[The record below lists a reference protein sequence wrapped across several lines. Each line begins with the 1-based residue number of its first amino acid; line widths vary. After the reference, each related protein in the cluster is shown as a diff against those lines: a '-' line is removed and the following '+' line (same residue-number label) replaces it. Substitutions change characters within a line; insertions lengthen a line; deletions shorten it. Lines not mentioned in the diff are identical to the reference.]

1 MAIFT
6 QATESKLLNGRL
18 IDDKNDNRVADY
30 LYELNENLS
39 YMFNNLSP
47 EDNYSED
54 ARLIYVQRGKRLGT
68 LEVRADAIELRVQD
82 DERNY
87 NTSMQ
92 LFADLLKLT
101 ASTPTGSSTIAMT
114 GDKIELT
121 TGKFI
126 VNSTNL
132 QIDAQGNGTFSGTV
146 RAASI
151 ISSTVTGGTISGTTV
166 SASTINGGTINGTSI
181 NGGDSIR
188 FKARP
193 GYLQFGDFEVDDTY
207 GRHIFQSYDEVT
219 GMSTGDDVIGTGDLL
234 LWAGWDADDEEAY
247 FLVNGQGRTEV
258 NGTFR
263 VNGTMYYNNQ
273 TLRSYIEDV
282 IDDYGGGNSSS
293 GSGGSSPGGSSSGGD
308 SGGGPTGDENDPL
321 LGG

>member
-6 QATESKLLNGRL
+6 QIAESKLLNGRL
-18 IDDKNDNRVADY
+18 LDDKNDNRVADY
-30 LYELNENLS
+30 LYELNESLT

-47 EDNYSED
+47 EDNYDEHS
-54 ARLIYVQRGKRLGT
+54 RLIYEQRGKKIGS
-68 LEVRADAIELRVQD
+68 LEVRANKIEARVSD

-114 GDKIELT
+114 GDKIELR

-132 QIDAQGNGTFSGTV
+132 TIDALGNAEFSGTV
-146 RAASI
+146 KAAQI
-151 ISSTVTGGTISGTTV
+151 ISSTVTGGTINGTTV
-166 SASTINGGTINGTSI
+166 SASTINGTTINGGTINGTTI

-207 GRHIFQSYDEVT
+207 GRHIFQSTDEVT
-219 GMSTGDDVIGTGDLL
+219 GMSSGDVMYTSDLL
-234 LWAGWDADDEEAY
+234 LWAGYNGDDEYY
-247 FLVNGQGRTEV
+247 FLVNGDGRVQVT
-258 NGTFR
+258 GRFR
-263 VNGTMYYNNQ
+263 VYGTMYYNGEE
-273 TLRSYIEDV
+273 LEDFIRDIV
-282 IDDYGGGNSSS
+282 Q
-293 GSGGSSPGGSSSGGD
+293 
-308 SGGGPTGDENDPL
+308 DEI
-321 LGG
+321 GESE

>member
-6 QATESKLLNGRL
+6 QIAESKLLNGRL
-18 IDDKNDNRVADY
+18 LDDKNDNRVADY
-30 LYELNENLS
+30 LYELNESLT

-47 EDNYSED
+47 EDNYDEHS
-54 ARLIYVQRGKRLGT
+54 RLIYEQRGKKIGS
-68 LEVRADAIELRVQD
+68 LEVRANKIEARVSD

-114 GDKIELT
+114 GDKIELR

-132 QIDAQGNGTFSGTV
+132 TIDALGNAEFSGTV
-146 RAASI
+146 KAAQI
-151 ISSTVTGGTISGTTV
+151 ISSTVTGGTITGTTV
-166 SASTINGGTINGTSI
+166 SASTINGGTINGTTI

-207 GRHIFQSYDEVT
+207 GRHIFQSTDEVT
-219 GMSTGDDVIGTGDLL
+219 GMSSGDVMYTSDLL
-234 LWAGWDADDEEAY
+234 LWAGYNGDDEYY
-247 FLVNGQGRTEV
+247 FLVNGDGRVQV
-258 NGTFR
+258 NGRFR
-263 VNGTMYYNNQ
+263 VYGTMYYNGED
-273 TLRSYIEDV
+273 LEDYIRGIV
-282 IDDYGGGNSSS
+282 Q
-293 GSGGSSPGGSSSGGD
+293 
-308 SGGGPTGDENDPL
+308 DEI
-321 LGG
+321 GESE

>member
-6 QATESKLLNGRL
+6 QANV
-18 IDDKNDNRVADY
+18 DKYDERVADY

-47 EDNYSED
+47 EDNYNED
-54 ARLIYVQRGKRLGT
+54 ARLIYVQRGQRLAS

-114 GDKIELT
+114 GDKIELR

-132 QIDAQGNGTFSGTV
+132 TIDAQGNAEFSGTV
-146 RAASI
+146 RAAQI
-151 ISSTVTGGTISGTTV
+151 IASTITGGTITGTTV
-166 SASTINGGTINGTSI
+166 SASTINGTNINGGTITGTSI

-188 FKARP
+188 FKARS
-193 GYLQFGDFEVDDTY
+193 GYIQLGDFVVDDVN
-207 GRHIFQSYDEVT
+207 GRHCIMSDDEVT
-219 GMSTGDDVIGTGDLL
+219 GMSSGDVMYSGRLL
-234 LWAGWDADDEEAY
+234 LWAGWNGDDDYY
-247 FLVNGQGRTEV
+247 FLVNG
-258 NGTFR
+258 NGSTR
-263 VNGTMYYNNQ
+263 VNGSFYYNGRE
-273 TLRSYIEDV
+273 LEDFIRDIV
-282 IDDYGGGNSSS
+282 EKYAYEE
-293 GSGGSSPGGSSSGGD
+293 P
-308 SGGGPTGDENDPL
+308 EE
-321 LGG
+321 

>member
-6 QATESKLLNGRL
+6 QVAESNLLKGILLDENKSDSR
-18 IDDKNDNRVADY
+18 IADY
-30 LYELNENLS
+30 LYELNESLT

-47 EDNYSED
+47 EDNYDEHS
-54 ARLIYVQRGKRLGT
+54 RLIYEQRGKKIGT
-68 LEVRADAIELRVQD
+68 LEVRADKIEARVSD

-114 GDKIELT
+114 GDKIELR

-132 QIDAQGNGTFSGTV
+132 TIDALGNAEFSGTV
-146 RAASI
+146 KAAQI
-151 ISSTVTGGTISGTTV
+151 ISSTVTGGTITGTTV
-166 SASTINGGTINGTSI
+166 SASTINGTTINGGSINGTTI

-188 FKARP
+188 FKARA

-207 GRHIFQSYDEVT
+207 GRHIFQSIDEVT
-219 GMSTGDDVIGTGDLL
+219 GMSSGDVMYTSDLL
-234 LWAGWDADDEEAY
+234 LWAGYNGDDEYY
-247 FLVNGQGRTEV
+247 FLVNGDGRVQV
-258 NGTFR
+258 NGRFR
-263 VNGTMYYNNQ
+263 VYGTMYYNG
-273 TLRSYIEDV
+273 EDLEDFIRDIV
-282 IDDYGGGNSSS
+282 Q
-293 GSGGSSPGGSSSGGD
+293 
-308 SGGGPTGDENDPL
+308 DEM
-321 LGG
+321 GESE

>member
-6 QATESKLLNGRL
+6 QVAESKLLNGRL
-18 IDDKNDNRVADY
+18 LDDKNDNRVADY
-30 LYELNENLS
+30 LYELNESLT

-47 EDNYSED
+47 EDNYDEHS
-54 ARLIYVQRGKRLGT
+54 RLIYEQRGKKIGS
-68 LEVRADAIELRVQD
+68 LEVRADKIEARVSD

-114 GDKIELT
+114 GDKIELR

-132 QIDAQGNGTFSGTV
+132 TIDALGNAEFSGTV
-146 RAASI
+146 KAAQI
-151 ISSTVTGGTISGTTV
+151 ISSTVTGGTITGTTV
-166 SASTINGGTINGTSI
+166 SASTITGTTINGGTINGTTI

-207 GRHIFQSYDEVT
+207 GRHIFQSTDEVT
-219 GMSTGDDVIGTGDLL
+219 GMSSGDVMYTSDLL
-234 LWAGWDADDEEAY
+234 LWAGYNGDDEYY
-247 FLVNGQGRTEV
+247 FLVNGDGRVQVT
-258 NGTFR
+258 GRFR
-263 VNGTMYYNNQ
+263 VYGTMYYNGEE
-273 TLRSYIEDV
+273 LEDFIRDIV
-282 IDDYGGGNSSS
+282 Q
-293 GSGGSSPGGSSSGGD
+293 
-308 SGGGPTGDENDPL
+308 DEI
-321 LGG
+321 GESE

>member
-6 QATESKLLNGRL
+6 QIAESKLLNGRL
-18 IDDKNDNRVADY
+18 LDDKNDNRVADY
-30 LYELNENLS
+30 LYELNESLT

-47 EDNYSED
+47 EDNYDEHS
-54 ARLIYVQRGKRLGT
+54 RLIYEQRGKKIGS
-68 LEVRADAIELRVQD
+68 LEVRADKIEARVSD

-114 GDKIELT
+114 GDKIELR

-132 QIDAQGNGTFSGTV
+132 TIDALGNAEFSGTV
-146 RAASI
+146 KAAQI
-151 ISSTVTGGTISGTTV
+151 ISSTVTGGTITGTTV
-166 SASTINGGTINGTSI
+166 SASTITGTTINGGTINGTTI

-207 GRHIFQSYDEVT
+207 GRHIFQSTDEVT
-219 GMSTGDDVIGTGDLL
+219 GMSSGDVMYTSDLL
-234 LWAGWDADDEEAY
+234 LWAGYNGDDEYY
-247 FLVNGQGRTEV
+247 FLVNGDGRVQVT
-258 NGTFR
+258 GRFR
-263 VNGTMYYNNQ
+263 VFGTMYYNGED
-273 TLRSYIEDV
+273 LEDYIRGIV
-282 IDDYGGGNSSS
+282 Q
-293 GSGGSSPGGSSSGGD
+293 
-308 SGGGPTGDENDPL
+308 DEI
-321 LGG
+321 GESE

>member
-6 QATESKLLNGRL
+6 QIAESKLLNGRL
-18 IDDKNDNRVADY
+18 LDDKNDNRVADY
-30 LYELNENLS
+30 LYELNESLT

-47 EDNYSED
+47 EDNYDEHS
-54 ARLIYVQRGKRLGT
+54 RLIYEQRGKKIGT
-68 LEVRADAIELRVQD
+68 LEVRADKIEARVSD

-114 GDKIELT
+114 GDKIELR

-132 QIDAQGNGTFSGTV
+132 TIDAQGNAEFSGTV
-146 RAASI
+146 KAAQI
-151 ISSTVTGGTISGTTV
+151 ISSTVTGGTITGTTV
-166 SASTINGGTINGTSI
+166 SASTINGTTINGGTINGTTI

-207 GRHIFQSYDEVT
+207 GRHIFQSTDEVT
-219 GMSTGDDVIGTGDLL
+219 GMSSGDVMYTSDLL
-234 LWAGWDADDEEAY
+234 LWAGYNGDDEYY
-247 FLVNGQGRTEV
+247 FLVNGDGRVQVT
-258 NGTFR
+258 GRFR
-263 VNGTMYYNNQ
+263 VYGTMYYNGQ
-273 TLRSYIEDV
+273 DIEEYIRGIV
-282 IDDYGGGNSSS
+282 Q
-293 GSGGSSPGGSSSGGD
+293 
-308 SGGGPTGDENDPL
+308 DEI
-321 LGG
+321 GESE